1 MMPRRNSARTGPR
14 IPQSNAKNLIM
25 IKFDKAHHFL
35 FPVFFLPV
43 FPELLRTAFSRSS
56 FPWILYRLLA
66 VFLRHS
72 LFRSE
77 ERVMEKN
84 QGRRSGCSPSPALL
98 LLLRGK
104 NTVNDGVQNP
114 NLKKGW
120 GKRPP
125 PLSPPVEK
133 EQTHRERPPTPQTL
147 SVRRRRK
154 TEMLSFPP
162 GGGDADSQ
170 EAAPPILMTR
180 FSSAMR

>member
-1 MMPRRNSARTGPR
+1 MFSFSGIASSHRGRQGENISVIKNTPVQARDRG
-14 IPQSNAKNLIM
+14 
-25 IKFDKAHHFL
+25 
-35 FPVFFLPV
+35 
-43 FPELLRTAFSRSS
+43 
-56 FPWILYRLLA
+56 
-66 VFLRHS
+66 
-72 LFRSE
+72 
-77 ERVMEKN
+77 
-84 QGRRSGCSPSPALL
+84 
-98 LLLRGK
+98 LRGK

-133 EQTHRERPPTPQTL
+133 EQTHRERPPAPQTL